1 MSSQLANQPEE
12 WSGTMRSRDW
22 KYHLL
27 IVITVGAACALF
39 LWQAIRLAGGVGF
52 PLDDAWIHARFAD
65 NLANGY
71 GPSYNPGIPSPGSTS
86 PLRALLLG
94 ATYLLGIPPI
104 PAALFWGV
112 VLLILRCWAKHYLA
126 LVVSQNRSVAVVAA
140 VLTMLMTRS

>member
-1 MSSQLANQPEE
+1 
-12 WSGTMRSRDW
+12 
-22 KYHLL
+22 
-27 IVITVGAACALF
+27 
-39 LWQAIRLAGGVGF
+39 QAIRLAGGVGF

-71 GPSYNPGIPSPGSTS
+71 GFSYNPGIPSPGSTS

-112 VLLILRCWAKHYLA
+112 VLLILRCWANHYLA